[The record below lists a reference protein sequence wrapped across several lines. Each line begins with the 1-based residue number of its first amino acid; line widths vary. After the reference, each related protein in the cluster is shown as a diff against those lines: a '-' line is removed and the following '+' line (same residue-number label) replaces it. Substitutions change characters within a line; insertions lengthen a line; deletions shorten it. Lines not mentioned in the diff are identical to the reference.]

1 MRNRRR
7 FTITVGAVLM
17 VCMLATGYA
26 AVAAEYGSA
35 DDPLITQ
42 SYLEQVLTPSLTTA
56 AEDAA
61 KTQAGT
67 YQSAMER
74 KIVEMSQALDNKI
87 ASLAAKLA
95 KDDTFAQKVAD
106 AGGAGE
112 ADAWESVNVAPG
124 STLTLD
130 VDTEIVLRKGSATC
144 VESAGTGLTDLSGG
158 GVLSA
163 DESLVQDHRY
173 IATTQNAGFHASS
186 SVTVLINGGHSV
198 S

>member
-1 MRNRRR
+1 
-7 FTITVGAVLM
+7 M

-26 AVAAEYGSA
+26 AVAAEYGSS

-42 SYLEQVLTPSLTTA
+42 SYLDQVLTPSLTSS
-56 AEDAA
+56 AESAA
-61 KTQAGT
+61 KIQAST

-74 KIVEMSQALDNKI
+74 KILEMSQALDDKI

-95 KDDTFAQKVAD
+95 KDDSFAKQVAD
-106 AGGAGE
+106 AGGAAE
-112 ADAWESVNVAPG
+112 EDNWETVNVAPG
-124 STLTLD
+124 STLRLD

-163 DESLVQDHRY
+163 DEGLTQDHRY
-173 IATTQNAGFHASS
+173 IATTQNAGFHATS